1 MGVGDRLGPGLKE
14 TVLGFQPREAGQGD
28 VGVGA
33 TVRPPA
39 MEPESLTWK
48 HLNDIAVKGGRIL
61 PNSQQP
67 RHRAQRLTGLSF
79 HCGDT
84 GSLSAQEPRSRKP
97 RGMAKNKNNKS
108 RKPRG
113 MAKNK
118 NKCLKRAL
126 FLQQKTI
133 QYCKAIILQLE
144 TN

>member
-14 TVLGFQPREAGQGD
+14 TVLGFQPREARQGG

-97 RGMAKNKNNKS
+97 RGMAKNKN
-108 RKPRG
+108 
-113 MAKNK
+113 
-118 NKCLKRAL
+118 KCLKRAL

>member
-97 RGMAKNKNNKS
+97 RGMAKNKN
-108 RKPRG
+108 
-113 MAKNK
+113 
-118 NKCLKRAL
+118 KCLKRAL

>member
-48 HLNDIAVKGGRIL
+48 HLNDIAVKGGWIL

-97 RGMAKNKNNKS
+97 RGMAKNKN
-108 RKPRG
+108 
-113 MAKNK
+113 
-118 NKCLKRAL
+118 KCLKRAL